1 MLFKTNKPYVKR
13 YGKNGEL
20 LNPINGAYLH
30 NGPNRQ
36 LKRSKKWKKYYPL
49 LLSGKITMEL
59 FKAKVGFS
67 IKES

>member
-20 LNPINGAYLH
+20 LNPIDKAYLST
-30 NGPNRQ
+30 GPNRRTR
-36 LKRSKKWKKYYPL
+36 RSKKWKKYYPL
-49 LLSGKITMEL
+49 LLSGKITKEL
-59 FKAKVGFS
+59 FEAKVGFS